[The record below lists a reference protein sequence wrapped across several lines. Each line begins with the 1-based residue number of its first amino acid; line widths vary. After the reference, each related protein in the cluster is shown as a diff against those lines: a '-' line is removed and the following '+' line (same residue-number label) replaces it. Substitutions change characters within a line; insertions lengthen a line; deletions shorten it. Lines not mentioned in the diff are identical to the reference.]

1 LKTSSMVEIIGN
13 LMVAC
18 QADESLTLPW
28 RGRVGSHR
36 KMRDGVG

>member
-1 LKTSSMVEIIGN
+1 MKFGTFCVRDFFLI
-13 LMVAC
+13 
-18 QADESLTLPW
+18 LPW